1 MTDQPFRARFLAAS
15 ATVLTCAATLFAQT
29 VGDKILVVNGRTASA
44 PVRIINGRTYIDIES
59 LAQATNAVFTVENH
73 RVLLTIPTQD
83 NATAS
88 ASNAANP
95 AYQQQR
101 LTREFSSAVIAEL
114 AQLREWAVA
123 ETAMMKYGLAVSDG
137 WVAAYR
143 EQSLVGLRQ
152 AEVTASTE
160 ADRNALG
167 VLRSAVNLL
176 TTWANGIAASRQAL
190 NGATTVDPNAVQN
203 DQSLAKIRS
212 CGQFLNSMIV
222 SGSFSDDP
230 SCH

>member
-1 MTDQPFRARFLAAS
+1 MTRKPFCSNWLVSAAILS
-15 ATVLTCAATLFAQT
+15 ACATTVLAQT
-29 VGDKILVVNGRTASA
+29 VGDKVLVVNGRTASS

-73 RVLLTIPTQD
+73 RVLLTIPSAD
-83 NATAS
+83 GSS
-88 ASNAANP
+88 ASGSNAPGAPN
-95 AYQQQR
+95 QQR
-101 LTREFSSAVIAEL
+101 LSREFSSAVIAEL

-152 AEVTASTE
+152 AEVTASTD

-167 VLRSAVNLL
+167 VLRSAVGLL
-176 TTWANGIAASRQAL
+176 SNWANGIAASRQAL

-222 SGSFSDDP
+222 SGYFSDDP

>member
-1 MTDQPFRARFLAAS
+1 MINQPFRCTFLASFVALLS
-15 ATVLTCAATLFAQT
+15 LATTLFAQT
-29 VGDKILVVNGRTASA
+29 AGDKVLVVNGRTAST
-44 PVRIINGRTYIDIES
+44 PVRMINGRTYIDIES

-73 RVLLTIPTQD
+73 RVLLTIPPQETT
-83 NATAS
+83 ATS
-88 ASNAANP
+88 GSSAANTP
-95 AYQQQR
+95 YQQR
-101 LTREFSSAVIAEL
+101 FSREFSSAVIAEL

-152 AEVTASTE
+152 AEVAASSE
-160 ADRNALG
+160 SDRNALG
-167 VLRSAVNLL
+167 VLRSAVGLL
-176 TTWANGIAASRQAL
+176 TTWADGIAATRRAL

-222 SGSFSDDP
+222 SGTFSDDP

>member
-1 MTDQPFRARFLAAS
+1 MINQPFRTKFIASFAVLLAF
-15 ATVLTCAATLFAQT
+15 AATLFAQT
-29 VGDKILVVNGRTASA
+29 AGDKVLVVNGRTASA
-44 PVRIINGRTYIDIES
+44 PVRMINGRTYIDIES

-83 NATAS
+83 AAAATGS
-88 ASNAANP
+88 NASNTAF
-95 AYQQQR
+95 QQR
-101 LTREFSSAVIAEL
+101 FSRDFSSAVVAEL

-160 ADRNALG
+160 SDRNALG
-167 VLRSAVNLL
+167 VLRSAVGLL
-176 TTWANGIAASRQAL
+176 TTWADGIAASRQAL

-222 SGSFSDDP
+222 SGTFSDDP